1 MTTRRILDIR
11 EEEVGRFPRAMLADA
26 EVVALNGS
34 GKFEVDFPSRFNGD
48 TYGIRSRG
56 WIGQIPVGDNL
67 FVRVSPKVPVG
78 NLFRMLEIAY
88 NLQSFRL
95 FDVDIQIESLE
106 DVYERI
112 VSILVRRVL
121 DRARKG
127 LYRNYIGE
135 ADELSCLRGRIELV
149 GTVLNSMRGI
159 PRIKC
164 RYEEHSPDIDDN
176 RILMWTLS
184 QVQRQALRQERVR
197 IGLDHAR
204 RALNGTIALKQSSA
218 KDCVNRLY
226 HRLNYDYAPMHGLCR
241 FILEQ
246 TGPHIEAGDQ
256 AFIPFE
262 LNMPQLFET
271 FVAEWLRT
279 NAPPGI
285 NIRCQHKARLDS
297 NLDMKI
303 HVDILLCEDHSR
315 RPIAALDT
323 KYKANLQPS
332 DADIYQIAFY
342 ARELHVA
349 RALLVYPSMMANSFR
364 MVHGKNIVI
373 ENLVFDIGAAPDVAG
388 ANFLEALNTSLAR
401 QIT

>member
-1 MTTRRILDIR
+1 MTKRRILDIC
-11 EEEVGRFPRAMLADA
+11 EEKVGRFPRAMLVDA
-26 EVVALNGS
+26 EIVALNSS
-34 GKFEVDFPSRFNGD
+34 GKFEVEPPSSFNGD

-56 WIGQIPVGDNL
+56 WIGQIPIGNNL
-67 FVRVSPKVPVG
+67 LVRVSPKVPVG

-95 FDVDIQIESLE
+95 FDGDIEIESLE

-127 LYRNYIGE
+127 LYRNYISE
-135 ADELSCLRGRIELV
+135 ADDLTYMRGRIELV

-164 RYEEHSPDIDDN
+164 HYEEQSADIDDN
-176 RILMWTLS
+176 RILMWTLN
-184 QVQRQALRQERVR
+184 QVQRQALRHERGR
-197 IGLDHAR
+197 IELDRAR
-204 RALNGTIALKQSSA
+204 RALNGTVTLMQNSGE
-218 KDCVNRLY
+218 DCLNRLY

-246 TGPHIEAGDQ
+246 TGPHIESGDQ

-271 FVAEWLRT
+271 FVAEWLRI
-279 NAPPGI
+279 NSPPGLS
-285 NIRCQHKARLDS
+285 IRCQHKARLDS
-297 NLDMKI
+297 NLDMNI
-303 HVDILLCEDHSR
+303 HVDILLCDDGSR
-315 RPIAALDT
+315 RPIAVLDT
-323 KYKANLQPS
+323 KYKANVKPS

-342 ARELHVA
+342 ARELHVD
-349 RALLVYPSMMANSFR
+349 RAILVYPSTTADTFR
-364 MVHGKNIVI
+364 MVHGKNII
-373 ENLVFDIGAAPDVAG
+373 LENIVFDIGVSPDVAG
-388 ANFLEALNTSLAR
+388 ANFLEALNASLAK
-401 QIT
+401 QIN

>member
-1 MTTRRILDIR
+1 MRRIIDIH
-11 EEEVGRFPRAMLADA
+11 EEEVGRFPRAMLVDA
-26 EVVALNGS
+26 EVAALNSS
-34 GKFEVDFPSRFNGD
+34 GKFDVDPPSPFNGY

-56 WIGQIPVGDNL
+56 WIGQIPVGDKL

-95 FDVDIQIESLE
+95 FTGDIQVESLE

-112 VSILVRRVL
+112 VSILARRVL

-135 ADELSCLRGRIELV
+135 ADELSYLRGRIEPF
-149 GTVLNSMRGI
+149 GTALNSIRGI
-159 PRIKC
+159 PRIRC
-164 RYEEHSPDIDDN
+164 SYEEHSADIDDN
-176 RILMWTLS
+176 RILMWTLNK
-184 QVQRQALRQERVR
+184 VQQQALRQERVR
-197 IGLDHAR
+197 IELDRAR
-204 RALNGTIALKQSSA
+204 RALNGTVTLKQNTA

-246 TGPHIEAGDQ
+246 TGPHIERGDQ
-256 AFIPFE
+256 SFIPFE

-271 FVAEWLRT
+271 FVAEWLRI
-279 NAPPGI
+279 NSPPGLS
-285 NIRCQHKARLDS
+285 IRCQHKARLDS

-315 RPIAALDT
+315 RPIAVLDT
-323 KYKANLQPS
+323 KYKANVQPS

-349 RALLVYPSMMANSFR
+349 RAILVYPSMTANSFR
-364 MVHGKNIVI
+364 MVHGKNIII